1 MNEFAL
7 KHVFGP
13 VPSRRLGRSLGIDLV
28 PYKTC
33 SFDCIYCQLG
43 RTVNK
48 TLERKEYIPL
58 DEILEE
64 IERKRK
70 EECEF
75 DYITLSGSGE
85 PTLYSRLGELVEEI
99 KKRTSKPLAAITN
112 GSMLWDEE
120 VRAALLPC
128 DVVIPS
134 LDAGTQDYFET
145 VNRPCSGLCLE
156 KVVDGL
162 VRFSKEFKGKMWLE
176 VFLLAGKFDPQL
188 RAKEIAE
195 QVKRIH
201 PTLTQLNTVARPPC
215 ESYAAPVEKE
225 VMAGLLRYF
234 PEPVEVIADFS
245 VKWKSS
251 ERSADREE
259 ILRLLSRRPCKSD
272 DLADSLGIHRLEAL
286 KVLEELVAEKRIGV
300 KEEDHEIFYT
310 VLQNCNDPKGAT

>member
-1 MNEFAL
+1 MNESAL

-58 DEILEE
+58 EEILEE
-64 IERKRK
+64 IDRKLKERS
-70 EECEF
+70 EF
-75 DYITLSGSGE
+75 DYITFSGSGE
-85 PTLYSRLGELVEEI
+85 PALYSRLGGLVEEI
-99 KKRTSKPLAAITN
+99 KKRTAKPLSVITN
-112 GSMLWDEE
+112 GSLLWDEE

-134 LDAGTQDYFET
+134 LDAGTQDYFEA

-156 KVVDGL
+156 KVVEGL
-162 VRFSKEFKGKMWLE
+162 ARFSREFKGKMWLE
-176 VFLLAGKFDPQL
+176 VFLLAGKFDPYL
-188 RAKEIAE
+188 RAREIAE
-195 QVKRIH
+195 QVKRIR

-225 VMAGLLRYF
+225 VMTELLRYF
-234 PEPVEVIADFS
+234 PEPAEVIADFS
-245 VKWKSS
+245 IKWKNSN
-251 ERSADREE
+251 RSANREE
-259 ILRLLSRRPCKSD
+259 ILRLLSRRPCRSRE
-272 DLADSLGIHRLEAL
+272 LADSLGIHYLEAL
-286 KVLEELVAEKRIGV
+286 KVLEELVVEKRIDVMG
-300 KEEDHEIFYT
+300 KNHETFYT
-310 VLQNCNDPKGAT
+310 VTQNRNDPEGKI